1 MIEHVSE
8 TVFNPDELMKK
19 LNEVV
24 AVLNQ
29 TLQESAKKDVI
40 IDQYAAE
47 NMQLKHELSKLK
59 MLVFGAKSERFQ
71 GQGSADQMQLSFEDE
86 SPKPLTAEQLTQ
98 KINYTRKKAALSV
111 SSHPGRT
118 AFPASLPREENI
130 LLPDTDLTGYR
141 EVGREITEELE
152 YIPGKLFVRQYI
164 RPKFVRKN
172 TDEFIVACLPS
183 RPIEKGIAGP
193 GLLAQIIIDKYVDH
207 LPLYRQVER
216 FKREGVTL
224 AASTISG
231 WLTACCT
238 LLDPLYQQLKN
249 EVLKSNYL
257 QVDESPIKVL
267 DKDKKGST
275 HKGFYWL
282 YYAHLSKQVFFD
294 YRPGRGREGPEECLK
309 NFTGYLQTDG
319 YQVYENFAKRSGIT
333 HMGCMAHA
341 RRKFSEA
348 MDNDASRA
356 EYVLNELQKVYAIER
371 RFLDQQIDATQLL
384 ADRNEQAVPILL
396 KLKEWMLENYVR
408 VLPKSPIGKAMQYA
422 LSRWDQLSVYLSD
435 ADLLIDNNQIENAV
449 RPLAIGRK
457 NYLFAGSHEAAQR
470 AAMLYSF
477 MGTCKKNGV
486 NPFEWLRDVLTR
498 IPDHHANKIE
508 LLLPQNWVNSGQN
521 ADSGS

>member
-1 MIEHVSE
+1 MIELVSE
-8 TVFNPDELMKK
+8 TVYNPRELMKK

-24 AVLNQ
+24 GILNQ
-29 TLQESAKKDVI
+29 TLQESAKKDII

-59 MLVFGAKSERFQ
+59 TLVFGAKSERFQ
-71 GQGSADQMQLSFEDE
+71 ALGSADQMQLSFEAE
-86 SPKPLTAEQLTQ
+86 SPKPLTAEQLTE
-98 KINYTRKKAALSV
+98 KINYTQKKAALNV
-111 SSHPGRT
+111 TSHPGRT

-164 RPKFVRKN
+164 RPKYVRKN
-172 TDEFIVACLPS
+172 TDDFIVAPLPS

-193 GLLAQIIIDKYVDH
+193 GLLSQIIIDKYVDH
-207 LPLYRQVER
+207 RQVER
-216 FKREGVTL
+216 FKREGITL
-224 AASTISG
+224 AASTLSG

-249 EVLKSNYL
+249 QVLKSSYL

-267 DKDKKGST
+267 DKDKKGSS

-282 YYAHLSKQVFFD
+282 YYAPVSKQVFFD
-294 YRPGRGREGPEECLK
+294 YRQGRGREGPEECLK

-333 HMGCMAHA
+333 HMGCMSHS

-348 MDNDASRA
+348 MDNDGTRA
-356 EYVLNELQKVYAIER
+356 EYVLGELQKVYAIER
-371 RFLDQQIDATQLL
+371 KFLEKRIDAAQLF
-384 ADRNEQAVPILL
+384 ADRTEQAAPILV
-396 KLKEWMLENYVR
+396 KLKEWMLENYVQ
-408 VLPKSPIGKAMQYA
+408 VLPKSPIGKAIQYA
-422 LSRWDQLSVYLSD
+422 LSRWDQLSVYLLD

-486 NPFEWLRDVLTR
+486 NPFEWLRDILIR
-498 IPDHHANKIE
+498 IPEHHANKLDE
-508 LLLPQNWVNSGQN
+508 LLPQNWVNSTKSL
-521 ADSGS
+521 DSGT

>member
-1 MIEHVSE
+1 MIEPASE
-8 TVFNPDELMKK
+8 TMTSLDELMKK
-19 LNEVV
+19 LNEV
-24 AVLNQ
+24 AGVLNE
-29 TLQESAKKDVI
+29 TSRESAKKDVV

-59 MLVFGAKSERFQ
+59 TLVFGAKSERFQ
-71 GQGSADQMQLSFEDE
+71 GQISPDQMALSFEDE
-86 SPKPLTAEQLTQ
+86 APKPLTAEQLTE

-111 SSHPGRT
+111 PAHPGRT
-118 AFPASLPREENI
+118 AFPAALPREENI
-130 LLPDTDLTGYR
+130 LLPAMDLTGYR
-141 EVGREITEELE
+141 EIGREITEELE

-164 RPKFVRKN
+164 RPKYVLKN
-172 TDEFIVACLPS
+172 TDDFIVAPLPS

-207 LPLYRQVER
+207 LPIYRQVER
-216 FKREGVTL
+216 FKREGITMS
-224 AASTISG
+224 ASTLSG

-249 EVLKSNYL
+249 QVLRSSYL

-282 YYAHLSKQVFFD
+282 YYAPDSKQVFFD
-294 YRPGRGREGPEECLK
+294 YRQGRGREGPEQCLK

-319 YQVYENFAKRSGIT
+319 YGVYENFAKRSEIT

-341 RRKFSEA
+341 RRKFIEA
-348 MDNDASRA
+348 MDNDAIRA
-356 EYVLNELQKVYAIER
+356 EHVISELQKVYAIER
-371 RFLDQQIDATQLL
+371 RYLDQQIDSNEL
-384 ADRNEQAVPILL
+384 AAQRTEHAAPILA
-396 KLKEWMLENYVR
+396 KLKEWMLENYVQ
-408 VLPKSPIGKAMQYA
+408 VLPKSPIGKALQYA
-422 LSRWDQLSVYLSD
+422 LSRWEQLSVYLGNV
-435 ADLLIDNNQIENAV
+435 DLLIDNNQIENAV

-477 MGTCKKNGV
+477 MGTCKKNEV
-486 NPFEWLRDVLTR
+486 NPFEWLRDVLSR
-498 IPDHHANKIE
+498 IPEHHANK
-508 LLLPQNWVNSGQN
+508 LDQLLPQNWVNPHQLPNSGT
-521 ADSGS
+521 